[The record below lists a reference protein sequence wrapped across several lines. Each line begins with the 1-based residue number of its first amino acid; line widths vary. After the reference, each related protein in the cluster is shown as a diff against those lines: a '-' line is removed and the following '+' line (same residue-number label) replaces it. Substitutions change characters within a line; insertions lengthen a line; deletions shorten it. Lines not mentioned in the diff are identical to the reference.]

1 MADQEKY
8 VEEITDQEDNFS
20 QWYNQVVRKAELAD
34 YAPVRGCMIIRPY
47 GYAIWENIQRLI
59 DDRFKETG
67 VVNAYFPLLIPRS
80 FIAREAEHIEG
91 FAPELAWVTRGGG
104 EELEEPLA
112 VRPTS
117 ETIIG
122 HSYARWVQSYRD
134 LPILINLLNNVMRW
148 EKRTILFLRT
158 TEFLWQEG
166 HTAHRNIEEA
176 EERTLMMLEVYR
188 AFAEEDAAMPVI
200 MGRKSEN
207 EKFAGA
213 LRTYAIEALMKDGKA
228 LQAGTSHNLGNNF
241 AKSFDIQYLD
251 ADGQR
256 KYCATTSWGA
266 STRLIG
272 GIIMVHGDDAG
283 LILPPR
289 LAPYQVGV
297 VPIWRKDTEKAAVS
311 AVVERVQK
319 MLKGKVRVKVDLSE
333 NTPGWKFNEWE
344 LRGLPARIE
353 ILGDCM
359 RVSQQ
364 LAKTLREVPHDSE
377 GGNQELLVRGGF
389 VRQLTSGIYSYLPP
403 GNRVIRKISQIV
415 REEMDHAGGQEV
427 SMPVLQPRDLWDKQP
442 ASGPTRAEAVGDVLF
457 KLQDRKGRDM
467 VLGATHEEVVT
478 TLISEFV
485 RSYRDLPQ
493 LIYQVQTKFRDEA
506 RPRAG
511 LLRVREFVMKDLY
524 SFDADAAGL
533 DVSYRRMAD
542 AYRAIFTRC
551 GLRFIV
557 IHADSGAIGGKESQ
571 EFIAVTEAGEDDAM
585 VCDRCDYAANREKA
599 AFVRIELTREPEADL
614 EEVYTPNRM
623 SIADLVAFLAI
634 PVSKTMKSVCY
645 AAGGRLVLAV
655 VL

>member
-1 MADQEKY
+1 MANEEKY
-8 VEEITDQEDNFS
+8 VEEIIDQEDNFS

-47 GYAIWENIQRLI
+47 GYAIWENIQRLM

-80 FIAREAEHIEG
+80 FLEKEAEHIEG
-91 FAPELAWVTRGGG
+91 FAPEVAWVTRGGG

-112 VRPTS
+112 IRPTS

-134 LPILINLLNNVMRW
+134 LPILINLWNNVMRW

-158 TEFLWQEG
+158 SEFLWQEG
-166 HTAHRNIEEA
+166 HTAHRSIEEA

-228 LQAGTSHNLGNNF
+228 LQAGTSHNLGTNF

-289 LAPYQVGV
+289 LAPYQVVV
-297 VPIWRKDTEKAAVS
+297 VPIWRKDTEKAAVG
-311 AVVERVQK
+311 AVVERVEK

-344 LRGLPARIE
+344 LRGVPVRMEIGPRDVQNNSVVLVRRDNRVKEQVSLEALETRLPALLE
-353 ILGDCM
+353 
-359 RVSQQ
+359 
-364 LAKTLREVPHDSE
+364 EVQKALLQRAVEFRAENTHYTDSYE
-377 GGNQELLVRGGF
+377 EFKELIAEKRGF
-389 VRQLTSGIYSYLPP
+389 VRVKWAEDSAAELAIKEETKATL
-403 GNRVIRKISQIV
+403 RVIPFDQP
-415 REEMDHAGGQEV
+415 EGGV
-427 SMPVLQPRDLWDKQP
+427 KGKCIYTGKP
-442 ASGPTRAEAVGDVLF
+442 ATCE
-457 KLQDRKGRDM
+457 
-467 VLGATHEEVVT
+467 
-478 TLISEFV
+478 
-485 RSYRDLPQ
+485 
-493 LIYQVQTKFRDEA
+493 
-506 RPRAG
+506 
-511 LLRVREFVMKDLY
+511 
-524 SFDADAAGL
+524 
-533 DVSYRRMAD
+533 
-542 AYRAIFTRC
+542 AIFAR
-551 GLRFIV
+551 
-557 IHADSGAIGGKESQ
+557 A
-571 EFIAVTEAGEDDAM
+571 
-585 VCDRCDYAANREKA
+585 Y
-599 AFVRIELTREPEADL
+599 
-614 EEVYTPNRM
+614 
-623 SIADLVAFLAI
+623 
-634 PVSKTMKSVCY
+634 
-645 AAGGRLVLAV
+645 
-655 VL
+655 

>member
-34 YAPVRGCMIIRPY
+34 YAPVRGSMIIRPY
-47 GYAIWENIQRLI
+47 GYAIWENIQRLM

-122 HSYARWVQSYRD
+122 YSYARWIQSYRD
-134 LPILINLLNNVMRW
+134 LPILINLWNNVMRW

-289 LAPYQVGV
+289 LAPYQVVV
-297 VPIWRKDTEKAAVS
+297 VPIWRKDTEKTAVIET
-311 AVVERVQK
+311 VERVQK

-344 LRGLPARIE
+344 LRGVPVRMEIGPRDVQNNSVVLVRRDNRVKEQVPLGALETRLPALLEEVQKALFQRAAEFRANNTYYTDSYEEFKE
-353 ILGDCM
+353 IIAEK
-359 RVSQQ
+359 R
-364 LAKTLREVPHDSE
+364 
-377 GGNQELLVRGGF
+377 GF
-389 VRQLTSGIYSYLPP
+389 VRVKWAEDSAAELAIKEETKATL
-403 GNRVIRKISQIV
+403 RVIPFDQP
-415 REEMDHAGGQEV
+415 EGGVQG
-427 SMPVLQPRDLWDKQP
+427 KCFYTGKP
-442 ASGPTRAEAVGDVLF
+442 ATCE
-457 KLQDRKGRDM
+457 
-467 VLGATHEEVVT
+467 
-478 TLISEFV
+478 
-485 RSYRDLPQ
+485 
-493 LIYQVQTKFRDEA
+493 
-506 RPRAG
+506 
-511 LLRVREFVMKDLY
+511 
-524 SFDADAAGL
+524 
-533 DVSYRRMAD
+533 
-542 AYRAIFTRC
+542 AIFAR
-551 GLRFIV
+551 
-557 IHADSGAIGGKESQ
+557 A
-571 EFIAVTEAGEDDAM
+571 
-585 VCDRCDYAANREKA
+585 Y
-599 AFVRIELTREPEADL
+599 
-614 EEVYTPNRM
+614 
-623 SIADLVAFLAI
+623 
-634 PVSKTMKSVCY
+634 
-645 AAGGRLVLAV
+645 
-655 VL
+655 